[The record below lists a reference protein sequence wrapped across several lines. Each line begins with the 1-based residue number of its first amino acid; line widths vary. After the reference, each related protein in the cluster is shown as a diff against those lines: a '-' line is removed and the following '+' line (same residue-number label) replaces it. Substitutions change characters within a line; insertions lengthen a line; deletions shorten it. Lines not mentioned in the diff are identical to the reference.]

1 MSAQTDRTDAL
12 MALLIPEVRKLAENA
27 PAFGELVLRANI
39 HDYDVGRISL
49 GIETSR
55 RIGSRSNRGGSR

>member
-12 MALLIPEVRKLAENA
+12 MAVLVPEVRKLAENA
-27 PAFGELVLRANI
+27 PAFGELVLRANV
-39 HDYDVGRISL
+39 HDYDIGRISL

-55 RIGSRSNRGGSR
+55 RIGNRSNRGGTQ

>member
-12 MALLIPEVRKLAENA
+12 MSVLIPEVRKLAENA

-39 HDYDVGRISL
+39 HDFDVGRISL

-55 RIGSRSNRGGSR
+55 RIGNRSTRGGNQ

>member
-12 MALLIPEVRKLAENA
+12 MAVLIPEVRRLAENV

-55 RIGSRSNRGGSR
+55 RIAPRSNRGGAV